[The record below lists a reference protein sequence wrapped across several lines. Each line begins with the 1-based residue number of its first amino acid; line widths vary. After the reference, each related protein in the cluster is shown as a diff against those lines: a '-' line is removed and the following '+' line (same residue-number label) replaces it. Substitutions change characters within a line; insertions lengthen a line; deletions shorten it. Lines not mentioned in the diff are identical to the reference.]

1 MTTFAQAG
9 SQAGILY
16 LPAELIGAVPTADGP
31 WRDQELLALPAARV
45 AELDADTLIDALAAA
60 RRLRA
65 RADALEARALDGLD
79 RLRDGSRYVAD
90 EAALEL
96 RITRHAA
103 ADRLDRALNLVRRLP
118 NVLAAMDAGELEGYP
133 AGQIGRITAHL
144 SDAHAREVDQRL
156 AAKRAAGTLN
166 LTDPV
171 ALRRTVRR
179 LVQRVDPDGQ
189 AARARAARRDR
200 GVRLVP
206 GEDAM
211 CTLIGELPAEVA
223 ACAYAR
229 VDGIARTLRNA
240 GDQRNLD
247 QLRADVYAD
256 LLLGRDPGATAP
268 AGAAMVFL
276 HIPIDAALTI
286 TDDGCEL
293 AGYGPIPGPIAREIM
308 TNEHSLW
315 RTVLTEPG
323 TGALKDLG
331 RRRRRPSQTLRDL
344 IAVRD
349 RECAHCHRPAQR
361 CDHDHLTEWAQHGP
375 TAEHNGGAKCEH
387 HHYLKNQPGWNLH
400 HDPNTGT
407 ATITTPTG
415 RRYTRQ
421 QEPAAEPPTPD
432 TSGNDPPPF

>member
-16 LPAELIGAVPTADGP
+16 LPAELIGAVPAADGP

-144 SDAHAREVDQRL
+144 SDEDAREVDRRL
-156 AAKRAAGTLN
+156 AAKHQAGTLN

-171 ALRRTVRR
+171 RLRRTVRR
-179 LVQRVDPDGQ
+179 LVQRIDPDGQ
-189 AARARAARRDR
+189 LARARAARRERDVQLR
-200 GVRLVP
+200 P
-206 GEDAM
+206 GEDTM
-211 CTLIGELPAEVA
+211 STLIATLPAEVA

-229 VDGIARTLRNA
+229 VDGLARTLRNA
-240 GDQRNLD
+240 GDQRTLD
-247 QLRADVYAD
+247 QLRADAAPRSVLSYPLWNREGFGGRSLGLMAYLD
-256 LLLGRDPGATAP
+256 LKGKGNNSMSGNQWSCPGVR
-268 AGAAMVFL
+268 G
-276 HIPIDAALTI
+276 
-286 TDDGCEL
+286 
-293 AGYGPIPGPIAREIM
+293 
-308 TNEHSLW
+308 
-315 RTVLTEPG
+315 
-323 TGALKDLG
+323 GALG
-331 RRRRRPSQTLRDL
+331 GPRD
-344 IAVRD
+344 
-349 RECAHCHRPAQR
+349 
-361 CDHDHLTEWAQHGP
+361 
-375 TAEHNGGAKCEH
+375 TAKAGLPK
-387 HHYLKNQPGWNLH
+387 P
-400 HDPNTGT
+400 
-407 ATITTPTG
+407 
-415 RRYTRQ
+415 
-421 QEPAAEPPTPD
+421 
-432 TSGNDPPPF
+432 